1 MLRMG
6 EIMQRIEATGLVD
19 DDARVVAAG
28 GPLENVPLWGRMVSD
43 VLGKTVELTDA
54 VEVTSRGVACLLCES
69 LSGSPAPSVG
79 VKQEITPDEGAHVAY
94 TQALARN
101 NELYDL
107 LYGGEEPKPS
117 ARL

>member
-69 LSGSPAPSVG
+69 LSGSPALVPVLLA
-79 VKQEITPDEGAHVAY
+79 KDRHQRFQERRFA
-94 TQALARN
+94 
-101 NELYDL
+101 
-107 LYGGEEPKPS
+107 
-117 ARL
+117 